1 MIKKIPQKLF
11 LRYFLL
17 CLLAVSF
24 LASCDE
30 PSLPHKKGYLR
41 IEIPDS
47 KYTLFDPPGCPF
59 KFEISNYATAVPDTN
74 SLAEAC
80 WWYINYP
87 TFNGQIFLSYKT
99 VNNNFDVFAEDART
113 LVYKHTQRA
122 NAIDEELVSND
133 FHASGI
139 IYNIGGNS
147 ASSIQFYM
155 TDSSKHFLRGALY
168 FNSVPNSDSLAPV
181 IAFVKKD
188 IDHMLSSLQWK
199 R

>member
-1 MIKKIPQKLF
+1 MIKKIRLKLF
-11 LRYFLL
+11 LRYYLL
-17 CLLAVSF
+17 SFFVVSF
-24 LASCDE
+24 LSSCDE

-59 KFEISNYATAVPDTN
+59 KFEVSNYATVLPDTN

-87 TFNGQIFLSYKT
+87 NFNGQVFLSYKM

-122 NAIDEELVSND
+122 NSIDEEMVSNN

-168 FNSVPNSDSLAPV
+168 FNAAPNSDSLAPV

-188 IDHMLSSLQWK
+188 IDHMLASLQWK